1 MRFWPSSSLAGT
13 APQTRPLLL
22 PGPAFSGGTPS
33 SSLGAAA
40 FLLTLRNPIAPDA
53 FPCDHRIRGRSMFR
67 KGTKVEW
74 NWSGSTAT
82 GKITEIFT
90 DDVERTIK
98 GSKIKRKASKD
109 EPAYMI
115 EQEDGDRV
123 LKSKSELK
131 RAD

>member
-1 MRFWPSSSLAGT
+1 
-13 APQTRPLLL
+13 
-22 PGPAFSGGTPS
+22 
-33 SSLGAAA
+33 
-40 FLLTLRNPIAPDA
+40 
-53 FPCDHRIRGRSMFR
+53 MFR